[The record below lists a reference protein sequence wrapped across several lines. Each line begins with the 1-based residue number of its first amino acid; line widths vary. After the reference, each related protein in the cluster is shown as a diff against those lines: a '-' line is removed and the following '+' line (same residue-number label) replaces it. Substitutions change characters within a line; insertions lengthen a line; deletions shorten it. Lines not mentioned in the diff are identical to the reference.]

1 MGKLSEASHRDF
13 ERLMDSTQKLRG
25 FGSLDAAAQAF
36 VDTLYE
42 QFQESLVLLRLFASL
57 PYSALPP
64 CDRELVDKK
73 AADSGTASLYRAD
86 TPILTLLGTRGQ
98 RPEWNNRSMS
108 EGFRCIPLV
117 SSGYVGSL
125 SMLSMQFKAM
135 KLDLGLL
142 DRWDSTV
149 ATSGHADQFTGMLYV
164 KDAGTDQDEQG
175 RMAVPR
181 QQFVAENQVKT
192 ALGFGTGY
200 PDHPTIVT
208 LFVFTNETLE
218 RSQVEGFTPLLQNY
232 LPMSKEI
239 LSKGPLFGD
248 RA

>member
-1 MGKLSEASHRDF
+1 MRKLSEASRLDF
-13 ERLMDSTQKLRG
+13 ERLLDATQRLGG
-25 FGSLDAAAQAF
+25 FGSLEAAAQAF

-42 QFQESLVLLRLFASL
+42 PFQESLVLLRLFASL

-64 CDRELVDKK
+64 RDRALVDKK
-73 AADSGTASLYRAD
+73 AADSGTASLYRD
-86 TPILTLLGTRGQ
+86 GTPILTLLGTRGY
-98 RPEWNNRSMS
+98 RPEWNERSRS

-142 DRWDSTV
+142 DSWDSTV
-149 ATSGHADQFTGMLYV
+149 VASGHADQFTGMLYV

-208 LFVFTNETLE
+208 LFAFTNETLE
-218 RSQVEGFTPLLQNY
+218 RTQVEGFAPLLQNY
-232 LPMSKEI
+232 LRISKEI
-239 LSKGPLFGD
+239 LCSGPIFGK
-248 RA
+248 